1 MKKLLLAMV
10 LLISTLGYSQM
21 ADYELQELKIDVAW
35 PVTDCEIT
43 LILDDIY
50 YPVKASEIDGSI
62 ITLHLA
68 EYQDYTIIIDC
79 YDYLTISVL
88 DGRIIDERDLSIS
101 ADVDYQF
108 EKGILVFDY

>member
-1 MKKLLLAMV
+1 MLMLTLA
-10 LLISTLGYSQM
+10 SCTTYGQM
-21 ADYELQELKIDVAW
+21 ADYELQELTIDVNW
-35 PVTDCEIT
+35 PVTDCEIS

-50 YPVKASEIDGSI
+50 YPIKATDINGSI

-79 YDYLTISVL
+79 YDYLTISLL
-88 DGRIIDERDLSIS
+88 DGRIIDEQDLSIS

-108 EKGILVFDY
+108 EKGILVFNY